1 MASRAPNY
9 KLVFAILAL
18 AAAVTYWARLKP
30 VKVLFTADLQ
40 AFPTTIGSWTGRGD
54 RVDKTLRGFLNA
66 DEVLSRTYLSSDG
79 YRSMGVWVVYRKYGR
94 RDFAHRPEMCYP
106 ASGWEI
112 VGRGYTT
119 VPYGGKQVRA
129 VKVFAEKDGEKELIV
144 YWFASGARTEAN
156 FAKQQLWMALDRLRT
171 QKYGWAFI
179 RLNCPVTDT
188 EEAAMA
194 SVRGFMSSAS
204 APLQKALTEPK
215 TASAP

>member
-1 MASRAPNY
+1 MASRTPNY
-9 KLVFAILAL
+9 KLVIAILVL
-18 AAAVTYWARLKP
+18 ATAVTYWARLKP

-40 AFPTTIGSWTGRGD
+40 AFPPSIGSWTGRSD
-54 RVDKTLRGFLNA
+54 RIDKTLRGFLNA
-66 DEVLSRTYLSSDG
+66 DEVLSRTYTGGDG
-79 YRSMGVWVVYRKYGR
+79 YGEMGLWVVYRKYGR

-112 VGRGYTT
+112 VGRGCTT
-119 VPYGGKQVRA
+119 VPYGGREIQA
-129 VKVFAEKDGEKELIV
+129 VKVVAEKDGERELIV

-156 FAKQQLWMALDRLRT
+156 FARQQLFMALDRLRT

-188 EEAAMA
+188 EEATLA
-194 SVRGFMSSAS
+194 SVRDFMSSAS
-204 APLQKALTEPK
+204 GPLERVLTEPK